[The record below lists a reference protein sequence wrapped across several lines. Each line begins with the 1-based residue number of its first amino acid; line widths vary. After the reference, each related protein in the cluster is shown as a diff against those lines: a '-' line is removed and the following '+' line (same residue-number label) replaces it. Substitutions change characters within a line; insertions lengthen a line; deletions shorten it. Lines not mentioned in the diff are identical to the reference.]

1 MATTALRRKQRPG
14 KDRNLSAAPDPETP
28 ASKTPGSKTPASK
41 TAYKVTGI
49 RILRSEW
56 AKFWS
61 LRSSWI
67 TLGVAV
73 VLLILFGAI
82 ASYTYSPD
90 AVATGGPPGPGSGGD
105 SDAVSLAL
113 TGVTFASLAIGVLG
127 VLLSAGEYSTGMIR
141 STLAAVPRRL
151 PVLWSKAAVIGP
163 IALVL
168 TTIGALAAF
177 QLGTPGLD
185 GENIALALG
194 DDGVLRSLAG
204 AGVYLG
210 LVAVFGVALGVLI
223 RSSAGA
229 IAALVGVLL
238 ILPGLASLLPDSWY
252 DTLSPY
258 FPSNAGS
265 AIYALHESSD
275 ALSPGAGL
283 AVFAGWVALTL
294 AGAAFRLVRTDA

>member
-1 MATTALRRKQRPG
+1 MPTTSLRPHRRTGRHTQ
-14 KDRNLSAAPDPETP
+14 LSTAPDVPTS
-28 ASKTPGSKTPASK
+28 A
-41 TAYKVTGI
+41 TAYKVTGL
-49 RILRSEW
+49 RVLRSEW

-73 VLLILFGAI
+73 FLLVLFGAI
-82 ASYTYSPD
+82 ASYTYSPG
-90 AVATGGPPGPGSGGD
+90 AATGGPPGGASGD
-105 SDAVSLAL
+105 STAVSLAL
-113 TGVTFASLAIGVLG
+113 TGVTFASLAVGVLG
-127 VLLSAGEYSTGMIR
+127 VLLAAGEYSTGMIR

-168 TTIGALAAF
+168 TSIGALAAF
-177 QLGTPGLD
+177 LLGAPGLD
-185 GENIALALG
+185 GEKIALSLG

-229 IAALVGVLL
+229 IAALVGILL
-238 ILPGLASLLPDSWY
+238 ILPGLASLLPDSLY
-252 DTLSPY
+252 DSINP
-258 FPSNAGS
+258 
-265 AIYALHESSD
+265 
-275 ALSPGAGL
+275 
-283 AVFAGWVALTL
+283 
-294 AGAAFRLVRTDA
+294 

>member
-1 MATTALRRKQRPG
+1 MTTTTALRRP
-14 KDRNLSAAPDPETP
+14 SAAPAPTRQ
-28 ASKTPGSKTPASK
+28 
-41 TAYKVTGI
+41 KVTGV
-49 RILRSEW
+49 RVLRSEW

-67 TLGVAV
+67 TLGVGV
-73 VLLILFGAI
+73 FLLVLFGAI

-90 AVATGGPPGPGSGGD
+90 AVAPSGPPGPGASGGD

-113 TGVTFASLAIGVLG
+113 TGVTFASLAVGVLG

-163 IALVL
+163 VALLLSTV
-168 TTIGALAAF
+168 GALAAF
-177 QLGTPGLD
+177 LLGAPGLD
-185 GENIALALG
+185 GEAISLSAG
-194 DDGVLRSLAG
+194 DDGVLRSLVG

-210 LVAVFGVALGVLI
+210 LVAVFGVALGALL

-238 ILPGLASLLPDSWY
+238 VLPGLASLLPDAWY
-252 DTLSPY
+252 DTVSPY
-258 FPSNAGS
+258 FPGNAGS
-265 AIYALHESSD
+265 AAYALHESAD

-294 AGAAFRLVRTDA
+294 AGAALRLVRTDA

>member
-1 MATTALRRKQRPG
+1 MSVTELSPGAAGAAGTAR
-14 KDRNLSAAPDPETP
+14 
-28 ASKTPGSKTPASK
+28 
-41 TAYKVTGI
+41 TAYKVTGP
-49 RILRSEW
+49 RVLRSEW
-56 AKFWS
+56 GKFWS

-73 VLLILFGAI
+73 FLLVLFGAI

-90 AVATGGPPGPGSGGD
+90 TVAGGGPPGASSGD

-141 STLAAVPRRL
+141 STLTAVPRRL
-151 PVLWSKAAVIGP
+151 PVLWAKAAVIGP
-163 IALVL
+163 VALVL
-168 TTIGALAAF
+168 ATVGAVAAF
-177 QLGTPGLD
+177 LLGAPGLD
-185 GENIALALG
+185 GERISLSLG
-194 DDGVLRSLAG
+194 DDGVLRALAG
-204 AGVYLG
+204 AGVYLA

-229 IAALVGVLL
+229 IAALVGILL
-238 ILPGLASLLPDSWY
+238 ILPGLASLLPDSLY
-252 DTLSPY
+252 DSLSPY

-283 AVFAGWVALTL
+283 AVFAGWVGLAL
-294 AGAAFRLVRTDA
+294 AGAAVRLVRSDV

>member
-1 MATTALRRKQRPG
+1 MTVTSLAPAPARTT
-14 KDRNLSAAPDPETP
+14 E
-28 ASKTPGSKTPASK
+28 
-41 TAYKVTGI
+41 YKVTGV
-49 RILRSEW
+49 RVLRSEW

-73 VLLILFGAI
+73 FLLVLFGTI

-90 AVATGGPPGPGSGGD
+90 ATAPGGPGGPGSGGD
-105 SDAVSLAL
+105 STAVSLAL

-141 STLAAVPRRL
+141 STLTAVPRRL

-163 IALVL
+163 VALVL
-168 TTIGALAAF
+168 STVGALAAF
-177 QLGTPGLD
+177 LLGTPGLD
-185 GENIALALG
+185 GEKIALSLS

-229 IAALVGVLL
+229 IAALVGILL
-238 ILPGLASLLPDSWY
+238 ILPGLASLLPDSLY
-252 DTLSPY
+252 DSINPY
-258 FPSNAGS
+258 FPGNAGS
-265 AIYALHESSD
+265 AVYALHQSSD

-294 AGAAFRLVRTDA
+294 AGAAFRLVKSDA

>member
-1 MATTALRRKQRPG
+1 MPTTALRRIQRPG
-14 KDRNLSAAPDPETP
+14 KRSNLSAAPDPTTP
-28 ASKTPGSKTPASK
+28 ATSGTT
-41 TAYKVTGI
+41 YKVTGV
-49 RILRSEW
+49 RVLRSEW

-73 VLLILFGAI
+73 FLLILFGAV

-90 AVATGGPPGPGSGGD
+90 AVDTSGPPGPGNGGD
-105 SDAVSLAL
+105 SDAISLAL

-127 VLLSAGEYSTGMIR
+127 VLLSAGEYTTGMIR

-163 IALVL
+163 IALFL
-168 TTIGALAAF
+168 TALGALAAF
-177 QLGTPGLD
+177 LLGTPGLD
-185 GENIALALG
+185 GEKIALSLS

-204 AGVYLG
+204 AGGYLA
-210 LVAVFGVALGVLI
+210 LVAVFGVALGMLL

-252 DTLSPY
+252 DTVSPY

-265 AIYALHESSD
+265 AVYALHQSSD
-275 ALSPGAGL
+275 ALSPGAGI

-294 AGAAFRLVRTDA
+294 VGAAVRLVRTDV

>member
-1 MATTALRRKQRPG
+1 MSVTSLAPAPAPSPARTT
-14 KDRNLSAAPDPETP
+14 N
-28 ASKTPGSKTPASK
+28 
-41 TAYKVTGI
+41 YKVTGV
-49 RILRSEW
+49 RVLRSEW

-73 VLLILFGAI
+73 FLLVLFGAV

-105 SDAVSLAL
+105 STAVSLAL
-113 TGVTFASLAIGVLG
+113 TGVTFASLAVGVLG

-151 PVLWSKAAVIGP
+151 PVLWSKALVIGP

-168 TTIGALAAF
+168 ATVGALAAF

-185 GENIALALG
+185 GEKIALSLS

-204 AGVYLG
+204 AGVYLA

-275 ALSPGAGL
+275 ALSPGAGF

-294 AGAAFRLVRTDA
+294 VGAAVRLIRTDA

>member
-1 MATTALRRKQRPG
+1 MPTAAPRRLQRPG
-14 KDRNLSAAPDPETP
+14 TRRNLSTAPEPETAARP
-28 ASKTPGSKTPASK
+28 TR
-41 TAYKVTGI
+41 YKVTAV
-49 RILRSEW
+49 RVLRSEW
-56 AKFWS
+56 VKFWS

-73 VLLILFGAI
+73 FLLVVFGAV
-82 ASYTYSPD
+82 AAYTYSPD
-90 AVATGGPPGPGSGGD
+90 AVTTGGPPGGPGSSNAD

-113 TGVTFASLAIGVLG
+113 TGVSFAQLAIGVLG
-127 VLLSAGEYSTGMIR
+127 VLLAAGEYSTGMIR

-151 PVLWSKAAVIGP
+151 PVLFSKAAVIGP

-185 GENIALALG
+185 GEKISLALS

-204 AGVYLG
+204 AGLYLG
-210 LVAVFGVALGVLI
+210 LVAVFGVALGMLL

-229 IAALVGVLL
+229 IAALVGILL

-258 FPSNAGS
+258 FPNNAGS
-265 AIYALHESSD
+265 AMYALHESSD
-275 ALSPGAGL
+275 SLSPGAGL
-283 AVFAGWVALTL
+283 AVFVGWVVLTL
-294 AGAAFRLVRTDA
+294 AAAAYRLRKTDA

>member
-1 MATTALRRKQRPG
+1 MSVTSLAPAPSPTARATK
-14 KDRNLSAAPDPETP
+14 
-28 ASKTPGSKTPASK
+28 
-41 TAYKVTGI
+41 YKVTGV
-49 RILRSEW
+49 RVLRSEW
-56 AKFWS
+56 VKFWS

-73 VLLILFGAI
+73 LLLVLFGTI
-82 ASYTYSPD
+82 AAYTYSPD
-90 AVATGGPPGPGSGGD
+90 AVATAGPPGPGGSGGD

-113 TGVTFASLAIGVLG
+113 TGVSFAQLAIGVLG
-127 VLLSAGEYSTGMIR
+127 VLLAAGEYTTGMIR

-163 IALVL
+163 IALIL
-168 TTIGALAAF
+168 TTLGALAAF
-177 QLGTPGLD
+177 QLGTQGLD
-185 GENIALALG
+185 GESIALSLG

-210 LVAVFGVALGVLI
+210 LVAVFGVALGMLI

-229 IAALVGVLL
+229 IAALVGILL
-238 ILPGLASLLPDSWY
+238 VLPGLASLLPDSWY

-265 AIYALHESSD
+265 AVYALQESSGS
-275 ALSPGAGL
+275 LSPGVGL
-283 AVFAGWVALTL
+283 AVFAGWVAVALV
-294 AGAAFRLVRTDA
+294 GAAFRLRRTDA

>member
-1 MATTALRRKQRPG
+1 MTT
-14 KDRNLSAAPDPETP
+14 DTLSAAPVRT
-28 ASKTPGSKTPASK
+28 TVR
-41 TAYKVTGI
+41 KVTAL
-49 RILRSEW
+49 RVLRSEW

-67 TLGVAV
+67 TLGVS
-73 VLLILFGAI
+73 LLLLVALGAI
-82 ASYTYSPD
+82 ASATYSPD
-90 AVATGGPPGPGSGGD
+90 VVADGGPPGGPGSGTQ
-105 SDAVSLAL
+105 DAVSLAL
-113 TGVTFASLAIGVLG
+113 LGVTFASLAVGVLG

-141 STLAAVPRRL
+141 STLTAVPRRL

-163 IALVL
+163 VALVL
-168 TTIGALAAF
+168 STVGALAAF
-177 QLGTPGLD
+177 QLGTLGLD
-185 GENIALALG
+185 GEKIALSLS

-210 LVAVFGVALGVLI
+210 LVAVFGVALGVLL

-229 IAALVGVLL
+229 IAVLVGVLL
-238 ILPGLASLLPDSWY
+238 ILPGLASLLPDSLY
-252 DTLSPY
+252 DNINPY

-265 AIYALHESSD
+265 AVYALHESSD

-294 AGAAFRLVRTDA
+294 AGAAYRLVRSDA

>member
-1 MATTALRRKQRPG
+1 MSVTTL
-14 KDRNLSAAPDPETP
+14 APAPTP
-28 ASKTPGSKTPASK
+28 ARTTN
-41 TAYKVTGI
+41 YKVTGI
-49 RILRSEW
+49 RVLRSEW

-73 VLLILFGAI
+73 FLLVLFGAV

-90 AVATGGPPGPGSGGD
+90 AVATGGPPGPGSGDGD
-105 SDAVSLAL
+105 STAVSLAL

-151 PVLWSKAAVIGP
+151 PVLWSKALVIGP

-168 TTIGALAAF
+168 ATVGALAAF

-185 GENIALALG
+185 GERIALSLG

-204 AGVYLG
+204 AGVYLA

-265 AIYALHESSD
+265 AVYALHETSGS
-275 ALSPGAGL
+275 LSPGAGL

-294 AGAAFRLVRTDA
+294 AGAAVRLVRTDA

>member
-1 MATTALRRKQRPG
+1 MTTTALRRRTPG
-14 KDRNLSAAPDPETP
+14 AGRAPATP
-28 ASKTPGSKTPASK
+28 ARNTTPQ
-41 TAYKVTGI
+41 VTGV
-49 RILRSEW
+49 RVLRSEW

-73 VLLILFGAI
+73 FLLVLFGAI

-90 AVATGGPPGPGSGGD
+90 AVATSGPPGPGSNGGD

-113 TGVTFASLAIGVLG
+113 TGVTFASLAVGVLG

-151 PVLWSKAAVIGP
+151 PVLWAKAAVLGP
-163 IALVL
+163 VALLL
-168 TTIGALAAF
+168 TGVGALAAF
-177 QLGTPGLD
+177 QLGAPGLA
-185 GENIALALG
+185 GEAIALSLG
-194 DDGVLRSLAG
+194 DDGVLRGLAG
-204 AGVYLG
+204 AGLYLG
-210 LVAVFGVALGVLI
+210 LVAVFGVALGMLL

-238 ILPGLASLLPDSWY
+238 VLPGLASLLPDSLY
-252 DTLSPY
+252 DTVSPY
-258 FPSNAGS
+258 FPGNAGS
-265 AIYALHESSD
+265 AGYALQQSSD

-294 AGAAFRLVRTDA
+294 AGAAVRLVRTDA

>member
-1 MATTALRRKQRPG
+1 MTVTSLAPVPARTTTYKVTALR
-14 KDRNLSAAPDPETP
+14 
-28 ASKTPGSKTPASK
+28 
-41 TAYKVTGI
+41 V
-49 RILRSEW
+49 LRSEW

-73 VLLILFGAI
+73 FLLVLFGAV
-82 ASYTYSPD
+82 AAYTYSPD
-90 AVATGGPPGPGSGGD
+90 AAATGGPPGPGGSGGD

-127 VLLSAGEYSTGMIR
+127 VLASAGEYSTGMIR

-151 PVLWSKAAVIGP
+151 PVLWSKALVIGP

-168 TTIGALAAF
+168 ATIGALAAF

-185 GENIALALG
+185 GERIALSLS

-204 AGVYLG
+204 AGVYLA
-210 LVAVFGVALGVLI
+210 LAAVFGVALGVLI

-294 AGAAFRLVRTDA
+294 AGAAVRLVRTDA

>member
-1 MATTALRRKQRPG
+1 MPATALRRVQRPG
-14 KDRNLSAAPDPETP
+14 KRPNLAAAPDP
-28 ASKTPGSKTPASK
+28 KTSTTSTK
-41 TAYKVTGI
+41 YKVTGL
-49 RILRSEW
+49 RVLRSEW

-73 VLLILFGAI
+73 FLLVLFGAI

-90 AVATGGPPGPGSGGD
+90 AVATAGGPPGPGGGSD

-113 TGVTFASLAIGVLG
+113 TGVSFAQLAVGVLG
-127 VLLSAGEYSTGMIR
+127 VLLAAGEYSTGMIR

-168 TTIGALAAF
+168 TTVGALAAF

-185 GENIALALG
+185 GEKIALALG

-204 AGVYLG
+204 AGLYLG
-210 LVAVFGVALGVLI
+210 LVAVFGVALGVLL

-252 DTLSPY
+252 DALSPY

-265 AIYALHESSD
+265 AVYALHQSSD

-294 AGAAFRLVRTDA
+294 AGAAYRLVKTDA

>member
-1 MATTALRRKQRPG
+1 MPAIASRRGRRPDLSPAPGPTA
-14 KDRNLSAAPDPETP
+14 P
-28 ASKTPGSKTPASK
+28 ASPA
-41 TAYKVTGI
+41 TYRVTGP
-49 RILRSEW
+49 RVLRSEW

-73 VLLILFGAI
+73 FLLVLFGTI
-82 ASYTYSPD
+82 AGYTYSAD
-90 AVATGGPPGPGSGGD
+90 AVASGGPPGPGAGSGD

-113 TGVTFASLAIGVLG
+113 TGVSFAQLAVGVLG
-127 VLLSAGEYSTGMIR
+127 VLLAAGEYSTGMIR

-168 TTIGALAAF
+168 TTVGALAAF

-185 GENIALALG
+185 GERIALSLG

-204 AGVYLG
+204 AGLYLG
-210 LVAVFGVALGVLI
+210 LVAVFGVALGMLL

-238 ILPGLASLLPDSWY
+238 ILPGLASLLPDAWY

-265 AIYALHESSD
+265 AVYALHQSSD
-275 ALSPGAGL
+275 VLSPGAGL
-283 AVFAGWVALTL
+283 AVFAGWVALAL
-294 AGAAFRLVRTDA
+294 AGAAYRLARTDA

>member
-1 MATTALRRKQRPG
+1 MTVTDLSPATADATT
-14 KDRNLSAAPDPETP
+14 
-28 ASKTPGSKTPASK
+28 
-41 TAYKVTGI
+41 YKVTGP
-49 RILRSEW
+49 RVLRAEW

-73 VLLILFGAI
+73 VLLIALGAI
-82 ASYTYSPD
+82 ASATYSPD
-90 AVATGGPPGPGSGGD
+90 AVGQDGPPGPRSGEQN
-105 SDAVSLAL
+105 AVSLAL
-113 TGVTFASLAIGVLG
+113 LGVTFASLAVGVLG
-127 VLLSAGEYSTGMIR
+127 VLSSAGEYTTGMIR
-141 STLAAVPRRL
+141 STLTAVPRRL

-177 QLGTPGLD
+177 GLGTLGLD
-185 GENIALALG
+185 GEKIALSLG

-204 AGVYLG
+204 AGLYLA
-210 LVAVFGVALGVLI
+210 LVAVAGVALGMLL

-229 IAALVGVLL
+229 IAVLVGVLL
-238 ILPGLASLLPDSWY
+238 ILPGLASLLPDSLY
-252 DTLSPY
+252 DDINPC

-265 AIYALHESSD
+265 AMYALHESSG

-294 AGAAFRLVRTDA
+294 AAAAWRLRRSDA